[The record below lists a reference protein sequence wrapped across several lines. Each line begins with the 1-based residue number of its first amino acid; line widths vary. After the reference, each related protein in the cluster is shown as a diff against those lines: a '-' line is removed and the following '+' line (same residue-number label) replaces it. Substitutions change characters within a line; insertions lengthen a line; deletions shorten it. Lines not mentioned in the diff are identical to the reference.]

1 MAETCDVLVI
11 GGGHAGIE
19 AALVAAR
26 LGRRTLLVT
35 GSLEM
40 IGETPCNPSV
50 GGLAKGQLVR
60 EIDALGGLQAL
71 ATDACGIHFRML
83 NTGRGPAVRAP
94 RAQVDKV
101 LYRRF
106 CRAAL
111 AGQANLS
118 LREDRVT
125 EFIAEDGR
133 LVGART
139 ASGLEIQCRAAVLAP
154 GTFLRGELHT
164 GTQRTP
170 GGQLGL
176 PASAELPASLERLGF
191 RLGRLKTGTS
201 PRLAAKSINT
211 SVMKEQRPDDPPRPL
226 SFRTDPA
233 GFRPP
238 AVSCWLTY
246 TSART
251 GELIRAN
258 VSRLPLFSG
267 QIKAQGPRY
276 CPSVETKFV
285 LFGDKDRHQVFIE
298 PQGLDAPDVYAGGL
312 STSMPEDLQLQ
323 AVRSVPGLEEAEI
336 LRFGYAVEYDCVPA
350 DQLTVTLESKPVKGL
365 FLAGQINGTSGY
377 EEAAA
382 QGWLAGVNA
391 ARSAAG
397 EPALIMPRE
406 ESFLGVMVDDLVS
419 RRPAEPYRLFTSRSE
434 CRQELRHDN
443 ADRRLAKY
451 ALEMGLL
458 EPAFGVRLAEKTAA
472 IERAVAYL
480 QEKPVEDGKKLADV
494 LRRPEVVIGSLAARD
509 LELAGLVASS
519 EVAEA
524 VEIEIK
530 YAPYLLRAR
539 EMQRRTAQSG
549 SRLLPAELDYAAVP
563 GLAREAREELSRVR
577 PATLGQAGRLAGVT
591 PADVTVLAL
600 WLERGKPTTK
610 ASEPQMNADRAGAAR
625 RPPPLTTGN

>member
-1 MAETCDVLVI
+1 MSGSCDVLVI

-19 AALVAAR
+19 AALASAR

-60 EIDALGGLQAL
+60 ELDALGGLQAL
-71 ATDACGIHFRML
+71 ATDAAGIHFRML

-94 RAQVDKV
+94 RAQVDKA

-111 AGQANLS
+111 EGLPGLA
-118 LREDRVT
+118 LREDQVT
-125 EFIAEDGR
+125 ELVADGGR

-139 ASGLEIQCRAAVLAP
+139 AAGLEIHCRAAVLAP

-164 GTQRTP
+164 GERRTP

-176 PASAELPASLERLGF
+176 PASAELAASLERLGF

-201 PRLAAKSINT
+201 PRLAARSINT

-233 GFRPP
+233 GFHPP
-238 AVSCWLTY
+238 AVSCWLTH
-246 TSART
+246 TNERT
-251 GELIRAN
+251 GALIRAN
-258 VSRLPLFSG
+258 VGRLPLFSG
-267 QIKAQGPRY
+267 QIRAQGPRY

-285 LFGDKDRHQVFIE
+285 LFGETDRHQVFIE
-298 PQGLDAPDVYAGGL
+298 PQGLDAPDVYSGGL
-312 STSMPEDLQLQ
+312 ATSMPEDLQLEV
-323 AVRSVPGLEEAEI
+323 VRSVPGLEDAEI

-350 DQLTVTLESKPVKGL
+350 DQLTVTLESKPVRGL

-382 QGWLAGVNA
+382 QGWLAGVNS
-391 ARSAAG
+391 ARSCAG

-451 ALEMGLL
+451 ALGMGLL
-458 EPAFGVRLAEKTAA
+458 QPAFGLRLSEKIRAIDAA
-472 IERAVAYL
+472 LNYLRRKPAGEGRA
-480 QEKPVEDGKKLADV
+480 LADV
-494 LRRPEVVIGSLAARD
+494 LRRPEVTVAALAAGD
-509 LELAGLVASS
+509 PELAALVRDP

-524 VEIEIK
+524 AEIETK
-530 YAPYLLRAR
+530 YAPYLARAR
-539 EMQRRTAQSG
+539 GFQARMKESGARR
-549 SRLLPAELDYAAVP
+549 LPEGLDYATVP
-563 GLAREAREELSRVR
+563 GLAREAREELARVR

-600 WLERGKPTTK
+600 WLDRDRTAAKAEPPTK
-610 ASEPQMNADRAGAAR
+610 AGPH
-625 RPPPLTTGN
+625 RPAQRLG

>member
-1 MAETCDVLVI
+1 MTETCDVLVI
-11 GGGHAGIE
+11 GGGHAGVE
-19 AALVAAR
+19 AALVSAR

-94 RAQVDKV
+94 RAQVDKRI
-101 LYRRF
+101 YRRF
-106 CRAAL
+106 CRTAL
-111 AGQANLS
+111 EGQANLA
-118 LREDRVT
+118 LREDLVT
-125 EFIAEDGR
+125 ELVAEGGR

-139 ASGLEIQCRAAVLAP
+139 ASGLEIGCRAAVLAP

-164 GTQRTP
+164 GGRRTP
-170 GGQLGL
+170 GGQIGL
-176 PASAELPASLERLGF
+176 PASAELPECLERLGF

-201 PRLAAKSINT
+201 PRLAARSIDT
-211 SVMKEQRPDDPPRPL
+211 AVMKEQRPDDPPRPL

-233 GFRPP
+233 AFRPP
-238 AVSCWLTY
+238 AVSCWLTH
-246 TSART
+246 TNERT
-251 GELIRAN
+251 GALIRAS
-258 VSRLPLFSG
+258 VARLPLFSG
-267 QIKAQGPRY
+267 QIRAQGPRY

-285 LFGDKDRHQVFIE
+285 AFGEKDRHQVFIE
-298 PQGLDAPDVYAGGL
+298 PEGLDSPEVYAGGL
-312 STSMPEDLQLQ
+312 ATSMPEDLQLEV
-323 AVRSVPGLEEAEI
+323 VRSVPGLEEAEI

-350 DQLTVTLESKPVKGL
+350 EQLTVTLESKPVKGL

-377 EEAAA
+377 EEAAG

-397 EPALIMPRE
+397 EPELIMPRE

-443 ADRRLAKY
+443 ADRRLARY
-451 ALEMGLL
+451 GLELGLL
-458 EPAFGVRLAEKTAA
+458 EPAFGIRLSAKSRA
-472 IERAVAYL
+472 IEIALAYL
-480 QEKPVEDGKKLADV
+480 QRKPAGEGRVMADI
-494 LRRPEVVIGSLAARD
+494 LRRPEVTVPALAAGD
-509 LELAGLVASS
+509 PDFAALVAHP

-524 VEIEIK
+524 VEIETK
-530 YAPYLLRAR
+530 YAPYLVRAR
-539 EMQRRTAQSG
+539 EFQANMRESG
-549 SRLLPAELDYAAVP
+549 SRRLPEGLDYAKVP
-563 GLAREAREELSRVR
+563 GLSREAREELSRVR

-591 PADVTVLAL
+591 PADVTVLVL
-600 WLERGKPTTK
+600 WLDRGRPKAKVKDDTDIHGPTRTYT
-610 ASEPQMNADRAGAAR
+610 D
-625 RPPPLTTGN
+625 

>member
-1 MAETCDVLVI
+1 MAENCDVLVI

-19 AALVAAR
+19 AALVSAR
-26 LGRRTLLVT
+26 LGRRTMLVT
-35 GSLEM
+35 ASLEM

-60 EIDALGGLQAL
+60 ELDALGGEQAL
-71 ATDACGIHFRML
+71 ATDRCGIHFRML

-94 RAQVDKV
+94 RAQVDK
-101 LYRRF
+101 LAYRRY

-111 AGQANLS
+111 EAQPHLA
-118 LREDRVT
+118 LREDEIT
-125 EFIAEDGR
+125 ELLAEGGR
-133 LVGART
+133 LAGART

-164 GTQRTP
+164 GARRTP

-176 PASAELPASLERLGF
+176 PAAAALPASLERLGF

-201 PRLAAKSINT
+201 PRLAAKSMDT
-211 SVMKEQRPDDPPRPL
+211 SAMTEQRPDERPRPF
-226 SFRTDPA
+226 SFRTDPGA
-233 GFRPP
+233 FRPP

-246 TSART
+246 TTART

-258 VSRLPLFSG
+258 VARVPLFTG
-267 QIKAQGPRY
+267 QITAQGPRY

-285 LFGDKDRHQVFIE
+285 RFAERDRHQVFIE
-298 PQGLDAPDVYAGGL
+298 PQGLCAPDVYAGGL

-323 AVRSVPGLEEAEI
+323 VVRSIPGLEAAEI
-336 LRFGYAVEYDCVPA
+336 LRFGYAVEYDCVPPG
-350 DQLTVTLESKPVKGL
+350 QLTATLESKPVPGL
-365 FLAGQINGTSGY
+365 YLAGQINGTSGY

-391 ARSAAG
+391 ARAAGG
-397 EPALIMPRE
+397 EPALVMRRE

-419 RRPAEPYRLFTSRSE
+419 RRPSEPYRLFTSRSE

-443 ADRRLAKY
+443 ADRRLSKL
-451 ALEMGLL
+451 ALELGLL
-458 EPAFGVRLAEKTAA
+458 DRNFGARLAEKTRA
-472 IERAVAYL
+472 IERAVAWL
-480 QEKPVEDGKKLADV
+480 KEKPAGDGKMLADW
-494 LRRPEVVIGSLAARD
+494 LRRPEVALAQLAARD
-509 LELAGLVASS
+509 ATLAGLVGNP

-530 YAPYLLRAR
+530 YQPYLLRAR
-539 EMQRRTAQSG
+539 ALQARTAEAG
-549 SRLLPAELDYAAVP
+549 ARRLPAGLDYAAVP
-563 GLAREAREELSRVR
+563 GLSREAREELKRVR

-591 PADVTVLAL
+591 PADATVLAL
-600 WLERGKPTTK
+600 WLDRGQK
-610 ASEPQMNADRAGAAR
+610 AGKEAGAK
-625 RPPPLTTGN
+625 